1 MKQNKLKVQHR
12 QMDNSFLT
20 ASRIVMKMRKRKRRL
35 ILKRIMRTQLIR
47 KLVNHDREVM
57 ALSK

>member
-1 MKQNKLKVQHR
+1 
-12 QMDNSFLT
+12 MDNSFLT

-47 KLVNHDREVM
+47 KLVNHDLEVM